1 MNFPQNLSDID
12 YKFNQV
18 ITSSK
23 NSINQEIFKAI
34 PSNQMTINFSKDESN
49 SNSIDLK
56 NNKLNSLKQKIYIST
71 KQNEAIENDV
81 EEEEVNSDEYV
92 SSTMLDV
99 DTNTYIH
106 MTKDSKNLQDKICDK
121 INDKKIHQG
130 KLRTKEENKSNIF
143 LLNDIQNIEK
153 EQDMKIIRN
162 NTNVNNNGNG
172 NGNSHDINSNK
183 IIQQRGK
190 MIFL

>member
-12 YKFNQV
+12 YKFNQA

-23 NSINQEIFKAI
+23 NSINQEILKAI

-49 SNSIDLK
+49 SNSIDVK
-56 NNKLNSLKQKIYIST
+56 NNKLNSLRQKGYIST
-71 KQNEAIENDV
+71 NQNEAIENDD

-106 MTKDSKNLQDKICDK
+106 MTNDSKNLQDKICNK
-121 INDKKIHQG
+121 INDKRIYQG
-130 KLRTKEENKSNIF
+130 KLRTKDENKSNTF
-143 LLNDIQNIEK
+143 KLNDIQSIEK
-153 EQDMKIIRN
+153 DQDMKINKN
-162 NTNVNNNGNG
+162 NTNINNNNNR
-172 NGNSHDINSNK
+172 NGNSNDIK
-183 IIQQRGK
+183 
-190 MIFL
+190 

>member
-23 NSINQEIFKAI
+23 NSINQEILKAI

-49 SNSIDLK
+49 SNSIDIK
-56 NNKLNSLKQKIYIST
+56 NNKLNSLKQKRYIST
-71 KQNEAIENDV
+71 NQNEAKENDV

-99 DTNTYIH
+99 DTNTYIR
-106 MTKDSKNLQDKICDK
+106 MSNDSKNLQDKICNK
-121 INDKKIHQG
+121 INDKKLYQG
-130 KLRTKEENKSNIF
+130 KLRKKDENKSKTF
-143 LLNDIQNIEK
+143 MLNDIQNIEK

-172 NGNSHDINSNK
+172 NGNSHDINSK
-183 IIQQRGK
+183 K
-190 MIFL
+190 